1 MTQDVTPMPT
11 HQDLLDESA
20 KALRQAYAPYSQ
32 LYVGAALR
40 SASGN
45 VYSGCNVE
53 SGSFSVGSCAE
64 RNAISAAVRAEG
76 PSFQLLEIAISA
88 TDRSGQALPIPPCG
102 ACRQMIREFGNEAQ
116 VYFLGAGGSVIHA
129 AIGDLLPH
137 SFSLAT

>member
-1 MTQDVTPMPT
+1 MPT

-20 KALRQAYAPYSQ
+20 RALRQAYAPYSQ

-40 SASGN
+40 SISGTI
-45 VYSGCNVE
+45 YSGCNVE

-76 PSFQLLEIAISA
+76 PAFQLTAIAISA
-88 TDRSGQALPIPPCG
+88 TDRHGSSLPIPPCG
-102 ACRQMIREFGNEAQ
+102 ACRQMIREFGNEAD
-116 VYFLGAGGSVIHA
+116 VVFLGADGTVIHA
-129 AIGDLLPH
+129 AICDLLPH

>member
-1 MTQDVTPMPT
+1 MPT

-20 KALRQAYAPYSQ
+20 VALRQAYAPYSH

-40 SASGN
+40 SASGK

-76 PSFQLLEIAISA
+76 PGFRLTAIAISA
-88 TDRSGQALPIPPCG
+88 TDRSQRPLPIPPCG
-102 ACRQMIREFGNEAQ
+102 ACRQMINEFGSDAE
-116 VYFLGAGGSVIHA
+116 VLFLGSDGTVIRA
-129 AIGDLLPH
+129 AICELLPH

>member
-1 MTQDVTPMPT
+1 MPT

-40 SASGN
+40 SVSGN

-53 SGSFSVGSCAE
+53 NGSFSIGSCAE

-76 PSFQLLEIAISA
+76 AGFRLAAIAISA
-88 TDRSGQALPIPPCG
+88 TDRAGQALPIPPCG
-102 ACRQMIREFGNEAQ
+102 ACRQMINEFGSDAE
-116 VYFLGAGGSVIHA
+116 VVFLGASGTVIHA
-129 AIGDLLPH
+129 AICDLLPH